1 MESQVT
7 KKSLIGLTIE
17 EIQQELKAFNQPAF
31 HASQIY
37 NWMHYK
43 NADTFA
49 EMTDLSKGF
58 RETLS
63 ASFTLKTLQLA
74 VHQKSSD
81 GTQKFLWEL
90 SDGRRIESVMIPVP
104 GRKPNE
110 GRTTVCISSQVGC
123 ALACDFCATGEMGF
137 IRNLTPGEM
146 VEQILQVQKITQQKV
161 SNVVFMGMG
170 EPFLNYNRVI
180 QACQILADDHG
191 VAIASKKITIST
203 SGIIPTIYRF
213 TDEKQPY
220 SLAIS
225 LHSPTQELREQ
236 MMPIAERFPL
246 DQLIES
252 AKYYT
257 KAYKRKRISF
267 EYILLDGVNDSPA
280 HAKQLIKLLSPIRC
294 KLNVI
299 PCNPNDLGYH
309 APAQNKIDEFMAI
322 LAQGPFTLTLRQ
334 NRGQDITAACG
345 QLYAQTAK
353 ADHPRFMVERS
364 SPKLPTIK
372 DSEQSP

>member
-1 MESQVT
+1 MQIDNL

-17 EIQQELKAFNQPAF
+17 EIQKELNAFNQPAF
-31 HASQIY
+31 RSSQIY

-43 NADTFA
+43 NADSFA

-63 ASFTLKTLQLA
+63 DNFTLKTLKLV
-74 VHQKSSD
+74 VHQKSTD

-90 SDGRRIESVMIPVP
+90 SDGRRIESVMIPVS

-110 GRTTVCISSQVGC
+110 DRITVCISSQVGC
-123 ALACDFCATGEMGF
+123 SLACDFCATGEMGF

-146 VEQILQVQKITQQKV
+146 VEQILQAQKLTQQKV
-161 SNVVFMGMG
+161 TNVVFMGMG

-180 QACQILADDHG
+180 QACQILADGHG

-203 SGIIPTIYRF
+203 SGIIPTIYRYA
-213 TDEKQPY
+213 DEKQPY

-267 EYILLDGVNDSPA
+267 EYILLDDVNDSPVY
-280 HAKQLIKLLSPIRC
+280 AKQLIKLLSPIRC

-299 PCNPNDLGYH
+299 PCNPNDLGYST
-309 APAQNKIDEFMAI
+309 PARNKIDEFMAI

-345 QLYAQTAK
+345 QLYAQRAK
-353 ADHPRFMVERS
+353 ADHPRFMVEKAGLKFRV
-364 SPKLPTIK
+364 
-372 DSEQSP
+372 